1 MINVHGGDIYK
12 HKDVI
17 DFSANINP
25 LGLPRGV
32 KIALMDSIDL
42 AVHYP
47 DVRCEELCKSLA
59 KYYGIKKNYILC
71 SNGAADIIFAIT
83 AALKPKKALILAP
96 GFAEYEQALHA
107 IDAKIFC
114 YRLKEEQGFILKED
128 FLNAV
133 TKEIDMV
140 FLCNPNN
147 PTGEVI
153 PKELMMRIIETC
165 KKNKTILV
173 IDECFISFLE
183 NGAEVSV
190 IKEVERYDN
199 LIVINAFTKLYAM
212 PGIRLGFAAIGNIKM
227 IELINKVRQPWSVSV
242 LAQKAGVAALEQ
254 KEYVAKTKEL
264 IRDERSYLMHEL
276 LECGFQIYGSKA
288 NYIFFK
294 GQKGL
299 FDLCIKEGILIRDC
313 SNYRGLEE
321 GFYRV
326 AIKGHEE
333 NKKLIEVLKRC
344 QNGRNKE

>member
-12 HKDVI
+12 HTNVI

-47 DVRCEELCKSLA
+47 DVRCEDLCKRLA
-59 KYYGIKKNYILC
+59 KYYGIKKDYILC
-71 SNGAADIIFAIT
+71 SNGAADIIFAIA

-96 GFAEYEQALHA
+96 GFAEYEQALRA
-107 IDAKIFC
+107 NDAKIFC

-128 FLNAV
+128 FLNAI
-133 TKEIDMV
+133 TKEIDIV

-153 PKELMMRIIETC
+153 PKEFMMRIIEAC

-173 IDECFISFLE
+173 IDECFTSFLE
-183 NGAEVSV
+183 NKEEISV
-190 IKEVERYDN
+190 IKEVEKNDN

-212 PGIRLGFAAIGNIKM
+212 PGIRLGFAVVGNKKM
-227 IELINKVRQPWSVSV
+227 IEMINKVTQPWSVSV
-242 LAQKAGVAALEQ
+242 LAQKAGIAALEQ

-264 IRDERSYLMHEL
+264 IKNERSYLIHEL
-276 LECGFQIYGSKA
+276 SECGFHIYGSKA

-299 FDLCIKEGILIRDC
+299 FHLCLEEGILIRDC

-321 GFYRV
+321 GYYRV

-333 NKKLIEVLKRC
+333 NKKLVEVLKRC
-344 QNGRNKE
+344 KKVVNI

>member
-183 NGAEVSV
+183 NGTKVSV
-190 IKEVERYDN
+190 INEVERYDN

-212 PGIRLGFAAIGNIKM
+212 PGIRLGFAAIGNKNIIDM
-227 IELINKVRQPWSVSV
+227 INKVTQPWSVSV
-242 LAQKAGVAALEQ
+242 LAQKAGIAALEQ
-254 KEYVAKTKEL
+254 KEYVIKTMEL
-264 IRDERSYLMHEL
+264 IKNERRYLIHEMS
-276 LECGFQIYGSKA
+276 ECGFQIYGSKA

-294 GQKGL
+294 GQRGL
-299 FDLCIKEGILIRDC
+299 FQLCLKEGFLIRDC

-333 NKKLIEVLKRC
+333 NKKLIEVLKHC
-344 QNGRNKE
+344 KNVVSK